1 MAIRLVLSISYSLD
15 TQSAA
20 AVSEDLGMHQVI
32 ARAVEGVLNTVVKLR
47 NGSGSMGP
55 WTGLVLDRDV
65 SPVSVACALAD
76 GPQNAK
82 GNLSD
87 AITSVIHPL
96 LPPLSRPLPPLSSLV
111 FLNAPGTLAE
121 STEEQSLRAEMGIRT
136 ERELASDAEDA
147 RKRQRLDEPVS
158 ASVTTATVTSTVQ
171 SIVVTPP
178 PAVPAVG
185 PTFGSAP
192 AVETRKLPPSA
203 PPASAPVETPAVEIA
218 HPDASIG
225 HGSLSVQAVPP
236 PVVLPPDVT
245 TSAVQTPMATRPAPR
260 AVVEDDDD
268 FEMPEINM
276 ESDTDED
283 EE

>member
-1 MAIRLVLSISYSLD
+1 
-15 TQSAA
+15 
-20 AVSEDLGMHQVI
+20 
-32 ARAVEGVLNTVVKLR
+32 
-47 NGSGSMGP
+47 
-55 WTGLVLDRDV
+55 
-65 SPVSVACALAD
+65 
-76 GPQNAK
+76 
-82 GNLSD
+82 
-87 AITSVIHPL
+87 
-96 LPPLSRPLPPLSSLV
+96 
-111 FLNAPGTLAE
+111 
-121 STEEQSLRAEMGIRT
+121 MGIRT

-158 ASVTTATVTSTVQ
+158 ARVTTATVTSAVQ
-171 SIVVTPP
+171 STIAAPTP
-178 PAVPAVG
+178 PAVSIAG

-203 PPASAPVETPAVEIA
+203 PPASAPVEDPAVENA
-218 HPDASIG
+218 DSGAAIG

-245 TSAVQTPMATRPAPR
+245 TSASQASVGGPATA
-260 AVVEDDDD
+260 AAVEDDDD